1 MTQTPYGS
9 TICII
14 LTTQDLPRFFRKGQ
28 RTISIGTTNHLRSL
42 HDMQCDICYRI
53 GGHKLPFLCPT
64 DARNRLYDPRI
75 QHAKVLLEKDAL
87 DHQVTNLLD
96 QQNKA
101 RDGSKDGSES
111 RPGVTSANAEKE
123 QTIDRTQQI
132 ISQADKLRVKLED
145 ARADLAKRKA
155 NLARRKSDLASAS
168 NGVEPRR
175 LRQVDDVEKSI
186 RMTRFKW
193 NQIHGTTASSRTF
206 LCGEAAKLYGLKK
219 ARKNGGSEEYRIGG
233 VGIVDLRA
241 MNTASPAQV
250 STALSHIVHLLM
262 LSTHY
267 LAIRLPAEI
276 TLPHRDY
283 PLPTIFSLPQS
294 YKHTDVPFPGTPGQS
309 SSTSPTASRHSE
321 QPHHGQLQPHP
332 RPLFIKKPLPLL
344 ASEDPSGYGL
354 FLEGVTLLA
363 YDVAWLCK
371 SQGLPV
377 GEESS
382 FDDIC
387 NIGKNLYSLLIGTRP
402 RPPPSSRLPSTQIMS
417 PKTENETDDR
427 RLATPSLV
435 GKYSHGTAHSFLGS
449 AEGTDFIR
457 SWKLPSPMKLADKL
471 KGKLMSEVA
480 NAEWEVLDEG
490 AWAVDNEIGG
500 DGVVVG
506 PGNEPGRSMAAG
518 MQSFMSMRTVMDAAA
533 EAAGD
538 GERKPGSSGWTK
550 LKPR

>member
-1 MTQTPYGS
+1 
-9 TICII
+9 
-14 LTTQDLPRFFRKGQ
+14 
-28 RTISIGTTNHLRSL
+28 
-42 HDMQCDICYRI
+42 MQCDICFRT

-75 QHAKVLLEKDAL
+75 QHAKVLLEKDTL
-87 DHQVTNLLD
+87 DQQVTNLLA
-96 QQNKA
+96 QQDKAQDDA
-101 RDGSKDGSES
+101 RDGPGS
-111 RPGVTSANAEKE
+111 RPRVTSADAEKE

-132 ISQADKLRVKLED
+132 ISQADELRLKLEV
-145 ARADLAKRKA
+145 ARADLARRKA

-175 LRQVDDVEKSI
+175 LRQVEDVEKSI

-193 NQIHGTTASSRTF
+193 NQVHGTTASSRTF

-241 MNTASPAQV
+241 MNSKFLLSVNLIIFHIFKNSIDGLTAASPAQI

-283 PLPTIFSLPQS
+283 PLPTIFSLAQS

-309 SSTSPTASRHSE
+309 SSTSPTASRYPE

-387 NIGKNLYSLLIGTRP
+387 NIGKNLYSLLIGIRP
-402 RPPPSSRLPSTQIMS
+402 RPPPSSRVPSTQIAS
-417 PKTENETDDR
+417 PKGENETDDR
-427 RLATPSLV
+427 KLATPSLV

-490 AWAVDNEIGG
+490 AWAVDDEIGG

-506 PGNEPGRSMAAG
+506 PGNEPGRNMAAG

-538 GERKPGSSGWTK
+538 VERKPGSSGWTK